1 MKLSDLYEEIE
12 EMKKQKSLSKNSEDK
27 LRNALEK
34 MFDVIEN
41 FEETGVINKNST
53 QKIDFLKDTIQAIIN
68 YEDEKR
74 IIKGES

>member
-12 EMKKQKSLSKNSEDK
+12 EMKKEKSLSKNSEDK

-41 FEETGVINKNST
+41 FEQTGVINKNST
-53 QKIDFLKDTIQAIIN
+53 QKIDFLKDTIQAIIKD
-68 YEDEKR
+68 EDEKR
-74 IIKGES
+74 IIKGGK

>member
-12 EMKKQKSLSKNSEDK
+12 EMKKEKSLSKNSEDK

-41 FEETGVINKNST
+41 FEQTGVINKNST
-53 QKIDFLKDTIQAIIN
+53 QKIDFLKDTIQAIIKD
-68 YEDEKR
+68 EDEKR
-74 IIKGES
+74 TIKGGK